1 MRKFRPNDIHSIE
14 ISPTSGA
21 ALRSKLS
28 AVIDNSTLCRGKVE
42 TFNPETGQYRIV
54 LQGSL
59 EKDSLTWDED

>member
-1 MRKFRPNDIHSIE
+1 MRKFRSNDIHSIE

-54 LQGSL
+54 IQGSL
-59 EKDSLTWDED
+59 ENENISWDED